1 MSIEKTIQ
9 VQPVKLT
16 QKFGRYTKG
25 LMISTAIIFV
35 AAILTIVGVMHG
47 VNIIRTV
54 GAIIAGLSSIIF
66 IVFFVLYLTSNKRL
80 GRTNE
85 IYSKT
90 TNRIFISFFYG
101 FLFGVAGAANS
112 YSDIYY
118 FDSQFFLSRL
128 YGIISLIFFG
138 FAFIQINRLFNEF
151 VQNKI
156 YSSEEKKRKAIP
168 IIIGCI
174 LLVILIDSI
183 IRPVLYAVFIGK
195 GQYNNWI
202 YNNVNIPLNYTVL
215 GVIFVLLS
223 LLFYYL
229 YLLGNDWPK
238 IDDELNEQYFK
249 MGGKTFIDQFK
260 SNILYIS
267 TMFMVSTFLSLI
279 YVVYYFIEFLR
290 GEDVYEL
297 IWSIGIFVGF
307 TIIMLVVFI
316 IRVALNYNKI
326 AQLQSETSNYGIFT
340 VIALS
345 FTPFLLIAG
354 LFSNSEF
361 EILSELYLIS
371 RILLLIGMGLF
382 IVGTYFNYAIL
393 KKLKLNKK
401 EFEVSK
407 KDLILPYS
415 SLALFIILLIDTV
428 VRKIIFVSLYPQNYV
443 QMEIFNRD
451 FLWLGYV
458 FGSLFFLAV
467 IPTIYGIVTTSREFL
482 RVIPSYG
489 KIPLRLRKSKVEE
502 QIQFYKPEQEQIAVT
517 AITVPEKEV
526 LITSCNNCG
535 KDLLDR
541 FNFCAY
547 CGEKKNKKLITCK
560 NCGEALEKQFVVCTL
575 CGVKSK

>member
-1 MSIEKTIQ
+1 MSIENTIQ

-25 LMISTAIIFV
+25 IMISAAIILI
-35 AAILTIVGVMHG
+35 AAILAIIGIMHQID
-47 VNIIRTV
+47 IIMTV
-54 GAIIAGLSSIIF
+54 GFVIVGLSSIIF
-66 IVFFVLYLTSNKRL
+66 LVFFILYLSSNRRL

-90 TNRIFISFFYG
+90 TNRVFISFFYG

-112 YSDIYY
+112 YSDVYY
-118 FDSQFFLSRL
+118 FGSQYFLSRL
-128 YGIISLIFFG
+128 FGIMSLIFFG

-151 VQNKI
+151 TQNKL
-156 YSSEEKKRKAIP
+156 YSSEEKKRKGIP
-168 IIIGCI
+168 IVFGCI
-174 LLVILIDSI
+174 LLVIFIDSI
-183 IRPVLYAVFIGK
+183 LRPILYAVFIGK

-202 YNNVNIPLNYTVL
+202 YNNVNIPFNYTVL
-215 GVIFVLLS
+215 GVISVLLS

-238 IDDELNEQYFK
+238 IDDELNEQYFR
-249 MGGKTFIDQFK
+249 MEGKTFIDQFK

-267 TMFMVSTFLSLI
+267 TMFMVSTFLSSI

-290 GEDVYEL
+290 GEDVFEL
-297 IWSIGIFVGF
+297 VWSIGIFVGF
-307 TIIMLVVFI
+307 TIVMLVIFI
-316 IRVALNYNKI
+316 VRIALNYNKI
-326 AQLQSETSNYGIFT
+326 AQLHSETSNYGIFT
-340 VIALS
+340 VISLS

-382 IVGTYFNYAIL
+382 IVGAYFNYAIL
-393 KKLKLNKK
+393 KKLKLNKE

-415 SLALFIILLIDTV
+415 SLALFILLLIDTV
-428 VRKIIFVSLYPQNYV
+428 VRKVIFVSLYQQTYV
-443 QMEIFNRD
+443 QMEVFNRD

-467 IPTIYGIVTTSREFL
+467 IPTIYGIVTTSREYL

-502 QIQFYKPEQEQIAVT
+502 QIQFYKPEQEQIAA

-526 LITSCNNCG
+526 LITLCKKCG
-535 KDLLDR
+535 KDLLER

-547 CGEKKNKKLITCK
+547 CGEKKNKKLLTCI
-560 NCGEALEKQFVVCTL
+560 NCGETLEKQFVFCPL
-575 CGVKSK
+575 CGVKK

>member
-1 MSIEKTIQ
+1 MSIENTIQ

-25 LMISTAIIFV
+25 IMISAAIILI
-35 AAILTIVGVMHG
+35 AAILAIIGIMHQID
-47 VNIIRTV
+47 IIMTV
-54 GAIIAGLSSIIF
+54 GFVIVGLSSIIF
-66 IVFFVLYLTSNKRL
+66 LVFFILYLSSNRRL

-90 TNRIFISFFYG
+90 TNRVFISFFYG

-112 YSDIYY
+112 YSDVYY
-118 FDSQFFLSRL
+118 FGSQYFLSRL
-128 YGIISLIFFG
+128 FGIMSLIFFG

-151 VQNKI
+151 TQNKL
-156 YSSEEKKRKAIP
+156 YSSEEKKRKGIP
-168 IIIGCI
+168 IVFGCI
-174 LLVILIDSI
+174 LLVIFIDSI
-183 IRPVLYAVFIGK
+183 LRPILYAVFIGK

-202 YNNVNIPLNYTVL
+202 YNNVNIPFNYTVL
-215 GVIFVLLS
+215 GVISVLLS

-238 IDDELNEQYFK
+238 IDDELNEQYFR
-249 MGGKTFIDQFK
+249 MEGKTFIDQFK

-267 TMFMVSTFLSLI
+267 TMFMVSTFLSSI

-290 GEDVYEL
+290 GEDVFEL
-297 IWSIGIFVGF
+297 VWSIGIFVGF
-307 TIIMLVVFI
+307 TIVMLAIFI
-316 IRVALNYNKI
+316 VRIALNYNKI
-326 AQLQSETSNYGIFT
+326 AQLHSETSNYGIFT
-340 VIALS
+340 VISLS

-382 IVGTYFNYAIL
+382 IVGAYFNYAIL
-393 KKLKLNKK
+393 KKLKLNKE

-415 SLALFIILLIDTV
+415 SLALFILLLIDTV
-428 VRKIIFVSLYPQNYV
+428 VRKVIFVSLYQQTYV
-443 QMEIFNRD
+443 QMEVFNRD

-467 IPTIYGIVTTSREFL
+467 IPTIYGIVTTSREYL

-502 QIQFYKPEQEQIAVT
+502 QIQFYKPEQEQIAA

-526 LITSCNNCG
+526 LITLCKKCG
-535 KDLLDR
+535 KDLLER

-547 CGEKKNKKLITCK
+547 CGEKKNKKLLTCI
-560 NCGEALEKQFVVCTL
+560 NCGETLEKQFVFCPL
-575 CGVKSK
+575 CGVKK

>member
-1 MSIEKTIQ
+1 M
-9 VQPVKLT
+9 
-16 QKFGRYTKG
+16 
-25 LMISTAIIFV
+25 
-35 AAILTIVGVMHG
+35 
-47 VNIIRTV
+47 TV
-54 GAIIAGLSSIIF
+54 GFVIVGLSSIIF
-66 IVFFVLYLTSNKRL
+66 LVFFILYLSSNRRL

-90 TNRIFISFFYG
+90 TNRVFISFFYG

-112 YSDIYY
+112 YSDVYY
-118 FDSQFFLSRL
+118 FGSQYFLSRL
-128 YGIISLIFFG
+128 FGIMSLIFFG

-151 VQNKI
+151 TQNKL
-156 YSSEEKKRKAIP
+156 YSSEEKKRKGIP
-168 IIIGCI
+168 IVFGCI
-174 LLVILIDSI
+174 LLVIFIDSI
-183 IRPVLYAVFIGK
+183 LRPILYAVFIGK

-202 YNNVNIPLNYTVL
+202 YNNVNIPFNYTVL
-215 GVIFVLLS
+215 GVISVLLS

-238 IDDELNEQYFK
+238 IDDELNEQYFR
-249 MGGKTFIDQFK
+249 MEGKTFIDQFK

-267 TMFMVSTFLSLI
+267 TMFMVSTFLSSI

-290 GEDVYEL
+290 GEDVFEL
-297 IWSIGIFVGF
+297 VWSIGIFVGF
-307 TIIMLVVFI
+307 TIVMLVIFI
-316 IRVALNYNKI
+316 VRIALNYNKI
-326 AQLQSETSNYGIFT
+326 AQLHSETSNYGIFT
-340 VIALS
+340 VISLS

-382 IVGTYFNYAIL
+382 IVGAYFNYAIL
-393 KKLKLNKK
+393 KKLKLNKE

-415 SLALFIILLIDTV
+415 SLALFILLLIDTV
-428 VRKIIFVSLYPQNYV
+428 VRKVIFVSLYQQTYV
-443 QMEIFNRD
+443 QMEVFNRD

-467 IPTIYGIVTTSREFL
+467 IPTIYGIVTTSREYL

-502 QIQFYKPEQEQIAVT
+502 QIQFYKPEQEQIAA

-526 LITSCNNCG
+526 LITLCKKCG
-535 KDLLDR
+535 KDLLER

-547 CGEKKNKKLITCK
+547 CGEKKNKKLLTCI
-560 NCGEALEKQFVVCTL
+560 NCGETLEKQFVFCPL
-575 CGVKSK
+575 CGVKK